1 MLNAGASLA
10 KNTAVAT
17 SDVVRHRWGDEV
29 GQATEDTLVSAAN
42 LVEVAANVERIGF
55 KSIAMRGATTAGQ
68 DLLKSEE
75 EKKQARE
82 ERSAN
87 EPSAVTLAA
96 AGMVINELAKTAP
109 SSNKNPLSGMA
120 EALEENANKQ
130 KEASLSLDDPADS
143 EKKEGGDEER
153 LQK

>member
-68 DLLKSEE
+68 DLLKSDE

-82 ERSAN
+82 ERAKN

-96 AGMVINELAKTAP
+96 AGMVINEMAKTAP
-109 SSNKNPLSGMA
+109 SATTNPLRDVASASDEAKSSGTK
-120 EALEENANKQ
+120 EQ
-130 KEASLSLDDPADS
+130 KARDS
-143 EKKEGGDEER
+143 EDERMSKAKTLHE
-153 LQK
+153 KH

>member
-82 ERSAN
+82 ERAKN

-96 AGMVINELAKTAP
+96 AGMVINEMAKTAP
-109 SSNKNPLSGMA
+109 SAPTNPLGGMA
-120 EALEENANKQ
+120 DALKENQ
-130 KEASLSLDDPADS
+130 
-143 EKKEGGDEER
+143 EKA
-153 LQK
+153 